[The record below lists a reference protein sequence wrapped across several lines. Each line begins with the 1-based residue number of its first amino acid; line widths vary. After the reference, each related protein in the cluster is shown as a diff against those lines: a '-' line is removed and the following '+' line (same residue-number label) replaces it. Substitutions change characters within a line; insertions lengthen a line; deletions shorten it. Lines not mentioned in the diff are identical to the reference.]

1 MDKRNID
8 KIKREFEFLFDKVLG
23 ILIYGS
29 AAKEEENKRSDID
42 ICIVAPDE
50 DSYKIFKE
58 TLHLN
63 YDIKIFELMP
73 LYLKIKVIENHKV
86 LYTKDICELYEYFY
100 FFRKLWKDQKHR
112 QKISKEEALYIF
124 R

>member
-1 MDKRNID
+1 M
-8 KIKREFEFLFDKVLG
+8 G
-23 ILIYGS
+23 ILVYGS
-29 AAKEEENKRSDID
+29 AAKGEENKRSDID

-100 FFRKLWKDQKHR
+100 FFRKLWEDQKHR

-124 R
+124 G